1 MCHLIE
7 SLLIENK
14 EIKKIEYHNNR
25 FNESLKNYLGLDI
38 RIDLEEQIKIPE
50 DLTNE
55 RYKCRVIFYDGK
67 FQIEFTKYIPR
78 EIKSCKVVYSKTVDY
93 TYKTTNRDVF
103 NRLFNQRGECDDI
116 IIIKNGFVTD
126 SFSSN
131 IIFYNGKEWVTPDT
145 PLLKGTQRQYLI
157 DKGFIKEERITDKD
171 ILKYSKLKLINAMLD
186 FERAPEIKIPSGILF

>member
-1 MCHLIE
+1 MT
-7 SLLIENK
+7 
-14 EIKKIEYHNNR
+14 
-25 FNESLKNYLGLDI
+25 GLPS
-38 RIDLEEQIKIPE
+38 DL
-50 DLTNE
+50 
-55 RYKCRVIFYDGK
+55 R
-67 FQIEFTKYIPR
+67 
-78 EIKSCKVVYSKTVDY
+78 S
-93 TYKTTNRDVF
+93 
-103 NRLFNQRGECDDI
+103 
-116 IIIKNGFVTD
+116 D

>member
-1 MCHLIE
+1 MCHLVE

-14 EIKKIEYHNNR
+14 EIKKIEYHNKR
-25 FNESLKNYLGLDI
+25 FNEALQNYLGLDI
-38 RIDLEEQIKIPE
+38 RIDLEERIKIPD

-55 RYKCRVIFYDGK
+55 RYKCRVIFNDGK
-67 FQIEFTKYIPR
+67 IQIEFAKYVPR

-93 TYKTTNRDVF
+93 TYKTTNREVL

-157 DKGFIKEERITDKD
+157 DKGIIKEERITDKD

>member
-1 MCHLIE
+1 MCHLVE

-14 EIKKIEYHNNR
+14 EIKKIEYHNKR
-25 FNESLKNYLGLDI
+25 FNEALQNYLGLDI
-38 RIDLEEQIKIPE
+38 RIDLEEQIKIPD

-55 RYKCRVIFYDGK
+55 RYKCRVIFNDGK
-67 FQIEFTKYIPR
+67 IQIEFAKYVPR

-93 TYKTTNRDVF
+93 TYKTTNREVL

-116 IIIKNGFVTD
+116 IIVKNGFVTD

-157 DKGFIKEERITDKD
+157 DKGIIKEERITDMD
-171 ILKYSKLKLINAMLD
+171 ILKFSKLKLINAMLD